1 MTLTWG
7 GCGMDRRSGWALA
20 LLSAAAFGTSGVFA
34 SSLLGAGWTAGSA
47 VILRVGIA
55 AIVLT
60 PLALLQLRGRW
71 SMLAR
76 NAGTVLA
83 FGIFAVAG
91 AQLFYF
97 LAVSRLSVGVALLL
111 EYSGVLLVVLWTW
124 VASRRRPSTLTMV
137 GGVVAVVGLVLVLD
151 VVRGAELDVLGVF
164 FGLVAAV
171 GLAVYFVVSA
181 RTDDALPPLVTAW
194 AGMAVGATALSLAA
208 LVGVLPWETSTADV
222 VLFDRTTSWLVPV
235 VGLSLV
241 AAALAYVTGV
251 FAVQRLGS
259 RLASF
264 TGLTE
269 VLFAVAFAWI
279 ALGEQPGIVQGVGA
293 VVVLAGIV
301 LVKLGEP
308 ADDPAG
314 FSQLGDPQQAPL
326 VEEGRRTG

>member
-20 LLSAAAFGTSGVFA
+20 LVSAAAFGTSGVFA
-34 SSLLGAGWTAGSA
+34 SSLLDAGWTAGSA

-60 PLALLQLRGRW
+60 PIALLQLRGRW
-71 SMLAR
+71 SLLR
-76 NAGTVLA
+76 QNAGTVLA
-83 FGIFAVAG
+83 FGVFAVAG

-97 LAVSRLSVGVALLL
+97 LAVPELSVGVALLL
-111 EYSGVLLVVLWTW
+111 EYSGVVLVVLWTW
-124 VASRRRPSTLTMV
+124 ASSRRTPSALTLV
-137 GGVVAVVGLVLVLD
+137 GAVVAVLGLVLVLD
-151 VVRGAELDVLGVF
+151 VVRGAELNALGVF
-164 FGLVAAV
+164 YGLMAAV
-171 GLAVYFVVSA
+171 GLSVYFIVSA
-181 RTDDALPPLVTAW
+181 RTDGALPPLVTAW
-194 AGMAVGATALSLAA
+194 AGMAVGAAALSLAA
-208 LVGVLPWETSTADV
+208 LVGVLPWTTSTADV

-235 VGLSLV
+235 LGLSLV

-264 TGLTE
+264 TGLNE
-269 VLFAVAFAWI
+269 VLFAVAFAWV
-279 ALGEQPGIVQGVGA
+279 ALGEQPSIVQGVGA

-308 ADDPAG
+308 ADDAVLL
-314 FSQLGDPQQAPL
+314 SELGDPQQAPL
-326 VEEGRRTG
+326 VDEGRRAG